1 MRYRKKK
8 LVDSDS
14 PTYNCYI
21 NYLLNTF
28 LTHIEYEQIK
38 RNAWI
43 TDIKVES
50 LLKIRTPLFFGVDG

>member
-38 RNAWI
+38 RNVWI
-43 TDIKVES
+43 TDMKVKS
-50 LLKIRTPLFFGVDG
+50 VQQVLNALFSVVDD